1 MALDLSSLED
11 NPIILQQDSQSL
23 GKPLEVPVGDIEE
36 DPHQPRTEFSKEAMK
51 EMVASIKEKGKIL
64 SPISIRPYPDQP
76 GKWLLNHGARRLR
89 GSIMA
94 GLTTIPAFI
103 DDLHDNYDQII
114 ENLHRENLSPMELAV
129 FIKKRVDL
137 GERQKAIA
145 KRLGKDASVIT
156 QHLALI
162 NLPDC
167 ISSIYDSGKC
177 RSPKTLYDLKCLYEK
192 NPDAVSKWCA
202 SDIEIT
208 RQSVANLANKITA
221 SDNIAVSAAPTSE
234 SSASASLPQ
243 QPKLEE
249 EESGENKDENE
260 GKGKGETHTGQEP
273 QNTAL
278 KTSAA
283 NQDGT
288 HKDKSNERNET
299 SKTPKGCKPLLRI
312 EINQRIAAVLL
323 DKPPSQA
330 HLIPIRYEDGSGDDE
345 IAVDAC
351 RIVSLT
357 HV

>member
-11 NPIILQQDSQSL
+11 NPTFLQQDSQSL

-51 EMVASIKEKGKIL
+51 EMVESIKAKGKIL

-89 GSIMA
+89 GSILA

-137 GERQKAIA
+137 GEKQKTIA
-145 KRLGKDASVIT
+145 KRLGKDASLIT

-167 ISSIYDSGKC
+167 IDSIYDSGKC

-202 SDIEIT
+202 SDVEIT
-208 RQSVANLANKITA
+208 RQSVANLANKITTSENVVVA
-221 SDNIAVSAAPTSE
+221 TPPTSE
-234 SSASASLPQ
+234 SSSSVNIPQ
-243 QPKLEE
+243 QPKE
-249 EESGENKDENE
+249 EESSESE
-260 GKGKGETHTGQEP
+260 GKIETRTGQEP
-273 QNTAL
+273 KNTAL
-278 KTSAA
+278 KTSATIK
-283 NQDGT
+283 DRT
-288 HKDKSNERNET
+288 HKDESKET
-299 SKTPKGCKPLLRI
+299 NKAHKGCNPILRV

-323 DKPPSQA
+323 DRPPSLP
-330 HLIPIRYEDGSGDDE
+330 HFIPIRYEDGSGDDE
-345 IAVDAC
+345 IPVDSC

>member
-11 NPIILQQDSQSL
+11 NPIILQQDSQYL
-23 GKPLEVPVGDIEE
+23 GKPLEVPVGDIVE

-51 EMVASIKEKGKIL
+51 EMVESIKAKGKIL

-114 ENLHRENLSPMELAV
+114 ENLHRENLSPMELAA

-137 GERQKAIA
+137 GEKQKTIA

-167 ISSIYDSGKC
+167 INSIYDSGKC

-202 SDIEIT
+202 SEVEIT
-208 RQSVANLANKITA
+208 RQSVANLANKITTSETIVVA
-221 SDNIAVSAAPTSE
+221 IPPTSE
-234 SSASASLPQ
+234 SSASVNLPQ
-243 QPKLEE
+243 QPKEE
-249 EESGENKDENE
+249 EFSENKDEDENE
-260 GKGKGETHTGQEP
+260 GETQTRQEP

-283 NQDGT
+283 NKDRT
-288 HKDKSNERNET
+288 HKDEPN
-299 SKTPKGCKPLLRI
+299 KTNKDCKPVLRV

-323 DKPPSQA
+323 DRPPSQP

-345 IAVDAC
+345 IAVDSC